1 MIAIRQTRQ
10 FEKTYKKLHSNQKT
24 AVDKAI
30 RAIASD
36 PDLGERKKG
45 DLASVRVYK
54 FSMLGQLTLLGY
66 SYVEG
71 EATILLLAVGSH
83 ENFYRDLKKH

>member
-1 MIAIRQTRQ
+1 MITLRQTRH

-30 RAIASD
+30 RAIVSD

-66 SYVEG
+66 NYDEG
-71 EATILLLAVGSH
+71 EVTILLLAIGSH